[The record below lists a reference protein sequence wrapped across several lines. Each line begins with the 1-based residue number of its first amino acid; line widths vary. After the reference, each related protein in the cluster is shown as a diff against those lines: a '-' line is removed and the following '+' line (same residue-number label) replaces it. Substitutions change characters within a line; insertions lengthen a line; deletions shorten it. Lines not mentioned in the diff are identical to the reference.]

1 MERFSE
7 KIKEK
12 YQNQREKRGAIKK
25 ASKKA
30 INWMKKTNYLQ
41 TDDDKIVDYNNDTE
55 LDELSTVG
63 YNSKAD
69 VTTTPKIST
78 VQQQAKKII
87 KKYKNLK
94 RKRQPIVYTKNNKKS
109 KDGDVIFIKKV
120 TLHPRERL
128 VRETK

>member
-1 MERFSE
+1 MERLSE

-25 ASKKA
+25 VSKKA
-30 INWMKKTNYLQ
+30 INWMKKANYLQ

-78 VQQQAKKII
+78 VQQQAK
-87 KKYKNLK
+87 
-94 RKRQPIVYTKNNKKS
+94 R
-109 KDGDVIFIKKV
+109 
-120 TLHPRERL
+120 
-128 VRETK
+128 